1 VSGGTAVSTSGT
13 ADAGRNIRHEAAGQS
28 YRGGISTSTTNS
40 RRMVGPYQL
49 AKTIGAGSMGKVKVA
64 LDTRTNKR

>member
-1 VSGGTAVSTSGT
+1 MAAPQNGYRSSGT
-13 ADAGRNIRHEAAGQS
+13 
-28 YRGGISTSTTNS
+28 

-64 LDTRTNKR
+64 LDTRTNKRVSGAAMYCAVYLSDTTHDPY